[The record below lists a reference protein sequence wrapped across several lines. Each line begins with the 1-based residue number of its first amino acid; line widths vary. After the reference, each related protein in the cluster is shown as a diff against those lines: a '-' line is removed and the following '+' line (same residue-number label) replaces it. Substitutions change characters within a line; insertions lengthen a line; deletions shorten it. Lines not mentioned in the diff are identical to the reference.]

1 MLVKIEQIRETGLKL
16 DEPIG
21 LELLQEVLGSA
32 GPDTGFRAARPST
45 LHASFRKVS
54 GGVLLEGSLNAH
66 IAALCKRC
74 LKDVTLDVPVSF
86 TLNLVPEALVRGE
99 GVGGEEETAEDKAQA
114 ERAGS
119 FDLEDADEMIF
130 DGKKIDLDPIVREQV
145 LLALPMS
152 AVCREDC
159 KGLCAQCG
167 QNLNEKKCGCE
178 QKVID
183 PRLAPLMNIKLS

>member
-32 GPDTGFRAARPST
+32 GPDTGFRALQPST
-45 LHASFRKVS
+45 LHASLRKVS
-54 GGVLLEGSLNAH
+54 GGVLLEARLDAH
-66 IAALCKRC
+66 VTAPCKRC

-99 GVGGEEETAEDKAQA
+99 DVGGEEETAEDKAQA

-119 FDLEDADEMIF
+119 FNLEDADEMIF
-130 DGKKIDLDPIVREQV
+130 DGKKNQSGSDRARAGIARAPDECG
-145 LLALPMS
+145 LP
-152 AVCREDC
+152 
-159 KGLCAQCG
+159 
-167 QNLNEKKCGCE
+167 
-178 QKVID
+178 
-183 PRLAPLMNIKLS
+183 